1 MFVPPL
7 QLTEVGVPLL
17 DLLLLNEGVL
27 HLELS
32 VAFVV

>member
-1 MFVPPL
+1 MLLPPL
-7 QLTEVGVPLL
+7 HFTEVGVPLL

-32 VAFVV
+32 VALVV